1 MIQSLVSKSLKNPKK
16 VEENDAMLIVNIKK
30 QNIFKLNAK
39 YPEND
44 CCYATEIQTFFPAT
58 PNHLCARQ
66 TLFKELFKI
75 NGNLLE
81 LRAIFN

>member
-1 MIQSLVSKSLKNPKK
+1 MIQSLVSKSLKNPRK

-44 CCYATEIQTFFPAT
+44 CC
-58 PNHLCARQ
+58 
-66 TLFKELFKI
+66 
-75 NGNLLE
+75 
-81 LRAIFN
+81 